1 MKHIQQKIVPSHRK
15 IVTDWMLELC
25 QESNLSSQVFL
36 SSVHYMDTV
45 LSEMSL
51 HPSQLQLLA
60 SACLSLASKLSDPRP
75 LSLYKL
81 VIATD
86 CSCSLSELQDMEML
100 VLQKLH
106 WELSSP
112 SSLQF
117 LSLLLSQL
125 DSLRMPTSKMI
136 EIVEKQAE
144 TYLMLAAT
152 EYKFYNVR
160 PSIMASA
167 AILTSVE
174 QLMGKSESNILQQL
188 SEIVR
193 THQNYLHQAVAELRV
208 HVQEWLALTSAT
220 HHKQNLPHHEEKSSQ
235 PLSDMKQTSNCQYYD
250 LMEIVS

>member
-1 MKHIQQKIVPSHRK
+1 MSVLTHFV
-15 IVTDWMLELC
+15 
-25 QESNLSSQVFL
+25 QVFL

-45 LSEMSL
+45 LSQMSL

-86 CSCSLSELQDMEML
+86 CSCSLSDLQDMEML

-117 LSLLLSQL
+117 LSLLMSQL
-125 DSLRMPTSKMI
+125 NTVRMLSSQMI
-136 EIVEKQAE
+136 DIMEKQAE

-160 PSIMASA
+160 PSIMVSDQ
-167 AILTSVE
+167 SV
-174 QLMGKSESNILQQL
+174 QFG
-188 SEIVR
+188 
-193 THQNYLHQAVAELRV
+193 
-208 HVQEWLALTSAT
+208 
-220 HHKQNLPHHEEKSSQ
+220 
-235 PLSDMKQTSNCQYYD
+235 
-250 LMEIVS
+250 